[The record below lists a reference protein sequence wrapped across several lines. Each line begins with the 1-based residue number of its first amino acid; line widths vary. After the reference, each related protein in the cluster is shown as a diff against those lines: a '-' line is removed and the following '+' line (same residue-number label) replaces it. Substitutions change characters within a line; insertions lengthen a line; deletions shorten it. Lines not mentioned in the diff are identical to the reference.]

1 MVAIFILKSA
11 IGIFNCKMLTLL
23 LFALTE
29 FMELLNFVYRIYI
42 PYILMGTCGLAD

>member
-11 IGIFNCKMLTLL
+11 IGVFNCIMLTLL

-29 FMELLNFVYRIYI
+29 FMKLHNFVYRIYI
-42 PYILMGTCGLAD
+42 PYIFVGACGLAD